1 MLSFGAP
8 CFPASVGDTGAECG
22 VSGYFSLADGRHLPV
37 RDGFTIGR
45 VAPADLVIDDSKAS
59 RRHARIVVD
68 NGVVEIEDLGSSNGT
83 LLNGKPVTR
92 RVLRGGDQLQIG
104 KTVFTFR
111 EGEVPGGGAAK
122 AAGTGAGRGAAAVE
136 DDNDL
141 FGGDAPPAA
150 PPAPRAAPAPV
161 TPPPPRPEPVRSVP
175 PVASSAPAA
184 VVPPVAPPPPRPA
197 VVEFADEVVE
207 VRKPV
212 APAAPGKAAAAAAPG
227 PVATK
232 RQGVLQYS
240 KQAGAGGLLG
250 DDLAQVS
257 GGKRA
262 VLFLGVLA
270 LAVGLGWLVMKLV
283 R

>member
-1 MLSFGAP
+1 M
-8 CFPASVGDTGAECG
+8 
-22 VSGYFSLADGRHLPV
+22 SGYFSLADGRCLPV

-111 EGEVPGGGAAK
+111 EGEVPGGSGPK
-122 AAGTGAGRGAAAVE
+122 AAGGGAGRGAAASE

-141 FGGDAPPAA
+141 FGGDTPAA
-150 PPAPRAAPAPV
+150 APLAPRAAPEPV
-161 TPPPPRPEPVRSVP
+161 PVRRAEPVRPAP
-175 PVASSAPAA
+175 PVAT
-184 VVPPVAPPPPRPA
+184 VPPFSPPPPA

-212 APAAPGKAAAAAAPG
+212 APAAPGKAAAASAAPG
-227 PVATK
+227 PVAAK

-270 LAVGLGWLVMKLV
+270 LAVGLGWLVMTLV

>member
-1 MLSFGAP
+1 M
-8 CFPASVGDTGAECG
+8 
-22 VSGYFSLADGRHLPV
+22 SGYFSLADGRCLAV

-111 EGEVPGGGAAK
+111 EGEVPGGGAPK
-122 AAGTGAGRGAAAVE
+122 ASGAGPGRGAAAVE

-141 FGGDAPPAA
+141 FGGEAPAA
-150 PPAPRAAPAPV
+150 APATPRAAPAPV
-161 TPPPPRPEPVRSVP
+161 PPPEPVRP
-175 PVASSAPAA
+175 ASPAIPAA
-184 VVPPVAPPPPRPA
+184 SLPPVAPPPPRPA

-227 PVATK
+227 PVTAK

-270 LAVGLGWLVMKLV
+270 FAVGLGWLVMTLV

>member
-22 VSGYFSLADGRHLPV
+22 VSGYFSLADGRSLPV

-111 EGEVPGGGAAK
+111 EGEVPGGSAPK
-122 AAGTGAGRGAAAVE
+122 AAGAGARGAVASE

-141 FGGDAPPAA
+141 FGGDAPAAA
-150 PPAPRAAPAPV
+150 PAAPRAAPAPV
-161 TPPPPRPEPVRSVP
+161 PPRLESVRSVP
-175 PVASSAPAA
+175 PATPAA
-184 VVPPVAPPPPRPA
+184 TVPPVAPPPPRPA

-212 APAAPGKAAAAAAPG
+212 APAAPGKAAAAGPAAP
-227 PVATK
+227 VAAK